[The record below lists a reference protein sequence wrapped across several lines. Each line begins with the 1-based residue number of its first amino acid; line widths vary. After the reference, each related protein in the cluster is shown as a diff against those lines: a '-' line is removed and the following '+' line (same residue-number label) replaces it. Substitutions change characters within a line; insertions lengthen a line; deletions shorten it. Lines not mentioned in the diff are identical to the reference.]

1 MLAREVVLIDQ
12 RFDRLVSVLSDGIFK
27 FKAANKLGV
36 GYNTA
41 ELCKSA
47 DQ

>member
-1 MLAREVVLIDQ
+1 MLVDQ
-12 RFDRLVSVLSDGIFK
+12 RLDRFVGVLSDGI

-36 GYNTA
+36 WDNTA

>member
-1 MLAREVVLIDQ
+1 MLIDQ

-27 FKAANKLGV
+27 AANKLSV
-36 GYNTA
+36 WYDTA